1 MADDRHGF
9 ARMALHD
16 LAETAQYPAL
26 ECWSLVLVKQSD
38 GFVACHA
45 GDGGGGGVAAEFIVK
60 LSGAFVGHWV
70 DATLAKERK

>member
-1 MADDRHGF
+1 MTPPWQTTATVSPGW
-9 ARMALHD
+9 ALHD

-45 GDGGGGGVAAEFIVK
+45 GEGGGGGE
-60 LSGAFVGHWV
+60 LPSS
-70 DATLAKERK
+70 

>member
-1 MADDRHGF
+1 MTPPWQTTATVSPGW
-9 ARMALHD
+9 ALHD

-45 GDGGGGGVAAEFIVK
+45 AKVAGV
-60 LSGAFVGHWV
+60 G
-70 DATLAKERK
+70 